1 MTTLQERTGP
11 RPGVSRCMPHAQL
24 DQQPDPDGIVT
35 ELARRIFDQ
44 LPTGVHVAASGISV
58 PGARALV
65 LDDDELAGPP
75 EAFLVG
81 REFAHL
87 HPVPDSSLHLT
98 LSPADVTAAIAAG
111 WAEPHPAVATG
122 QVPPTVVM
130 VYAPRTAVEIDVVA
144 GLIARSHRFAST
156 PSTTTNKEGRPS

>member
-1 MTTLQERTGP
+1 MTTLQQRSGP
-11 RPGVSRCMPHAQL
+11 RPGVSRRMPHTQL
-24 DQQPDPDGIVT
+24 DQQPDPGGVVT
-35 ELARRIFDQ
+35 ELARRIFDR
-44 LPTGVHVAASGISV
+44 LPDGVQIAPSGISV

-65 LDDDELAGPP
+65 LDDDTPTGPP

-98 LSPADVTAAIAAG
+98 LT
-111 WAEPHPAVATG
+111 PAVATG

-130 VYAPRTAVEIDVVA
+130 VYAPRTVAEIDVVA
-144 GLIARSHRFAST
+144 DLVYRSHRFAST
-156 PSTTTNKEGRPS
+156 PVTTITNREGR

>member
-1 MTTLQERTGP
+1 MTTLQQRSGP
-11 RPGVSRCMPHAQL
+11 RPGVSRRMPHTQL
-24 DQQPDPDGIVT
+24 DQQPDPGGVVT
-35 ELARRIFDQ
+35 ELARRIFDR
-44 LPTGVHVAASGISV
+44 LPDGVQIAPSGISV

-65 LDDDELAGPP
+65 LDDDTPTGPP

-98 LSPADVTAAIAAG
+98 LTPADVEAATAAG

-130 VYAPRTAVEIDVVA
+130 VYAPRTVAEIDVVA
-144 GLIARSHRFAST
+144 DLVYRSHRFAST
-156 PSTTTNKEGRPS
+156 PVTTITNREGR